1 MTELEGLLLKRL
13 DEMEQRHQ
21 RERQGLRAQLDEQQR
36 YLVSLQ
42 QLLQDGLS
50 GYESHCS
57 TLQGAFERLERN
69 CQRELTS
76 QGQSL
81 ARTQK
86 AMSEAL
92 GSLNSS
98 VDTVKNS
105 LETLRISLA
114 E

>member
-57 TLQGAFERLERN
+57 ALQG
-69 CQRELTS
+69 
-76 QGQSL
+76 SL
-81 ARTQK
+81 QK
-86 AMSEAL
+86 TEFK
-92 GSLNSS
+92 
-98 VDTVKNS
+98 V
-105 LETLRISLA
+105 R
-114 E
+114 

>member
-36 YLVSLQ
+36 YLASLQ

-50 GYESHCS
+50 GYESHS
-57 TLQGAFERLERN
+57 SALQGAFERLDRN
-69 CQRELTS
+69 CQRELAS

-98 VDTVKNS
+98 VATVND
-105 LETLRISLA
+105 SLA
-114 E
+114 SLSKALVE

>member
-21 RERQGLRAQLDEQQR
+21 RETLALRAQLDEQQR

-57 TLQGAFERLERN
+57 ALQGAFKRLELN
-69 CQRELTS
+69 CQRELAS
-76 QGQSL
+76 QELSL
-81 ARTQK
+81 VRTQK

-98 VDTVKNS
+98 VATVND
-105 LETLRISLA
+105 SLA
-114 E
+114 SLSKAQAE